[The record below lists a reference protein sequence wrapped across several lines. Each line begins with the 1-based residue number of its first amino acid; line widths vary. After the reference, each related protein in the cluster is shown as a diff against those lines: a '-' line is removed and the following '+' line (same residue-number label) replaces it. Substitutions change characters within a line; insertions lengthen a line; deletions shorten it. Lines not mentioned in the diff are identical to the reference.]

1 MPRTNIVLI
10 GMPGVGKSTVGVIL
24 AKHTA
29 RAFIDTDVL
38 IQTEQKKTLQD
49 IVDTQGYLQLRK
61 IEEDVL
67 LRLRCDNT
75 VISTGGSAV
84 YSDAAMQH
92 LRAIGIVVYLQLDLP
107 ALEQRVADFSLRG
120 LAKRADQSFA
130 DLYAERTPLYAKY
143 ADLRIDCG
151 HKTVEKICDDI
162 IAALAAMKS

>member
-24 AKHTA
+24 AKHSA

-38 IQTEQKKTLQD
+38 IQTEQKTTLQQ
-49 IVDTQGYLQLRK
+49 IVDTSGYLQLRK
-61 IEEDVL
+61 IEEDAL
-67 LRLRCDNT
+67 LRLQCDNT

-92 LRAIGIVVYLQLDLP
+92 LRAIGVIVYLQLDLP

-143 ADLRIDCG
+143 AEVRIDCG
-151 HKTVEKICDDI
+151 HKTVEEICGEI
-162 IAALAAMKS
+162 LAAQETMKF